1 MPGVCDRPGTHTNLF
16 PSMMSQAVVAEA
28 VLSNVLHYIN
38 HTKHIRQGSAIAC
51 RNFLLSVC
59 FHKHSFPKEVHSARK
74 LGEITN
80 IHQRTLTSHVNGKQC
95 LRNIR
100 YKPFAKGSASNYWG
114 KHAVCVFVFC
124 NTCVDILL
132 IRPYRCLTL
141 FSTTQN
147 ISFTGWTDCSERSEQ
162 SLE

>member
-1 MPGVCDRPGTHTNLF
+1 MVQNFAVPGVRDRPGTNNNLF
-16 PSMMSQAVVAEA
+16 PSMMSRAVVAEA

-74 LGEITN
+74 LGESTN
-80 IHQRTLTSHVNGKQC
+80 IHQRTLISHVNGKQC

-114 KHAVCVFVFC
+114 KRAVCVFVFFWHVR
-124 NTCVDILL
+124 TCFTHTSVPMFHTALPNSKCFVYRVD
-132 IRPYRCLTL
+132 
-141 FSTTQN
+141 
-147 ISFTGWTDCSERSEQ
+147 
-162 SLE
+162 